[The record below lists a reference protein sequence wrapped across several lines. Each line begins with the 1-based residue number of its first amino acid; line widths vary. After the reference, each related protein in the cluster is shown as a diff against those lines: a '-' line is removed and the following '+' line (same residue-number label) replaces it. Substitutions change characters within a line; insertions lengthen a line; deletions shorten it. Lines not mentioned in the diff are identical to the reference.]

1 MAFAFHTHSKK
12 LTAIQVLCRLI
23 DDYLFITTDRQKA
36 KHFYE
41 VMARGMWFCH
51 LVTRLWVRYFVA

>member
-12 LTAIQVLCRLI
+12 LTATQVLCRLI

-41 VMARGMWFCH
+41 VMARGMWICH
-51 LVTRLWVRYFVA
+51 LVTML